1 MKFTN
6 IEEVFNHYRNSTL
19 EDIEKRSDEIE
30 NEVNTNPNADMK
42 TINIEIEGLMK
53 VKENIQDKKSAENN
67 ITQLRNFNPITGME
81 VKTEQ
86 KLDTENIFDSSEYRS
101 AFYKQMLGQDLTD
114 IEQRAFNYAM
124 DQQKQ
129 ERRADAFN
137 STTNSSAVLP
147 TQTLNEVIKKARQEG
162 GLIAHVRS
170 FNMPTRIRIPIGTPT
185 DKAEWHT
192 EGTLVNSEKVNLA
205 AVEFEGYEILKVFSM
220 SVATRKMSVSAFESY
235 ITQELTDC
243 VMETIADSLVNGTG
257 VKQGTG
263 LLTGITWDETNTV
276 DLTGNYTDFTNALA
290 KLKRGYS
297 ARAKFAM
304 SNATLYNSVYSLVDG
319 NKRPIFIQDPKNES
333 IGHILGKEVIIDDH
347 IEDGVILLGDFNYM
361 AFNMP
366 AGMMLEVS
374 TESSFRSGLV
384 DYRAMAIADT
394 KPLVDEAFIKITGT
408 TESTQA

>member
-1 MKFTN
+1 
-6 IEEVFNHYRNSTL
+6 
-19 EDIEKRSDEIE
+19 
-30 NEVNTNPNADMK
+30 A
-42 TINIEIEGLMK
+42 INIEIEGLMK
-53 VKENIQDKKSAENN
+53 VKENIQDKRSAENN
-67 ITQLRNFNPITGME
+67 ITELRNFNPITGME

-170 FNMPTRIRIPIGTPT
+170 FNMPTRIRIPSGTPT

-192 EGTLVNSEKVNLA
+192 EGTLVDSEKVNLA

-235 ITQELTDC
+235 ITQELTD
-243 VMETIADSLVNGTG
+243 
-257 VKQGTG
+257 
-263 LLTGITWDETNTV
+263 
-276 DLTGNYTDFTNALA
+276 
-290 KLKRGYS
+290 
-297 ARAKFAM
+297 
-304 SNATLYNSVYSLVDG
+304 
-319 NKRPIFIQDPKNES
+319 
-333 IGHILGKEVIIDDH
+333 
-347 IEDGVILLGDFNYM
+347 
-361 AFNMP
+361 
-366 AGMMLEVS
+366 
-374 TESSFRSGLV
+374 
-384 DYRAMAIADT
+384 
-394 KPLVDEAFIKITGT
+394 
-408 TESTQA
+408 